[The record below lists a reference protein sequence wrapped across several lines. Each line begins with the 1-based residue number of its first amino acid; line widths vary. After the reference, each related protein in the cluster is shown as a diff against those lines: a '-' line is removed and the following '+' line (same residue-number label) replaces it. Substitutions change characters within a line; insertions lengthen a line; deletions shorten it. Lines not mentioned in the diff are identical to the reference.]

1 MALTIVSFILVSYR
15 NDNYRNRAFYNSQNN
30 WNNWRPGNRPQTQP
44 SRPQP
49 ARPQGR
55 GEVAAGLCYAGAE
68 FARRTK
74 ITTIARK
81 HSFALLTWQFSCG
94 ASMQNSHM
102 DNLSPA
108 STPAFDISSQTSNPN
123 AGLRGNYAQMA
134 ADFTVQQRIN
144 EYTDEEQARW
154 LRLVERQLA
163 LIQGRACHEFIDA
176 IYGLTALDMRHG
188 IPDFVSVNVALKA
201 ATNWQLVAV
210 PGLLPDDV
218 FFTHLANRRF
228 PVTVWLR
235 SESEFDYIVE
245 PDLFHDFFGH
255 VPMLFTP
262 IYADHLQAYGEG
274 ALKAKRLGGLDWL
287 ARLYWYTI
295 EFGLIRENGNESG
308 DGKHPIKAYG
318 AGILSSPKEL
328 VYALES
334 QVPQRLPFDVM
345 TSMRTKFLIDDVQ
358 TTYFVLE
365 SCQQMRDDTAPDF
378 APLYEA
384 LRAENA

>member
-1 MALTIVSFILVSYR
+1 
-15 NDNYRNRAFYNSQNN
+15 
-30 WNNWRPGNRPQTQP
+30 
-44 SRPQP
+44 
-49 ARPQGR
+49 
-55 GEVAAGLCYAGAE
+55 
-68 FARRTK
+68 
-74 ITTIARK
+74 
-81 HSFALLTWQFSCG
+81 
-94 ASMQNSHM
+94 MQNSDM
-102 DNLSPA
+102 DTLSPA
-108 STPAFDISSQTSNPN
+108 SAPAFDISSKTRNPN

-144 EYTDEEQARW
+144 EYTDQEQARW

-188 IPDFVSVNVALKA
+188 IPDFASVNVALKA

-262 IYADHLQAYGEG
+262 IYADHLQAYGDG

-308 DGKHPIKAYG
+308 DSKHAVKAYG
-318 AGILSSPKEL
+318 AGVLSSPKEL

-365 SCQQMRDDTAPDF
+365 SFQQLRDDTAPDF

>member
-1 MALTIVSFILVSYR
+1 
-15 NDNYRNRAFYNSQNN
+15 
-30 WNNWRPGNRPQTQP
+30 
-44 SRPQP
+44 
-49 ARPQGR
+49 
-55 GEVAAGLCYAGAE
+55 
-68 FARRTK
+68 
-74 ITTIARK
+74 
-81 HSFALLTWQFSCG
+81 
-94 ASMQNSHM
+94 MQNSHM
-102 DNLSPA
+102 DNFSPA
-108 STPAFDISSQTSNPN
+108 STPAFDISSKTSNPN

-134 ADFTVQQRIN
+134 ADFTVQQRID
-144 EYTDEEQARW
+144 EYSDDEQARW

-163 LIQGRACHEFIDA
+163 LIQGRACHEFMDA
-176 IYGLTALDMRHG
+176 VYGLTALDMRHG
-188 IPDFVSVNVALKA
+188 IPDFASVNVALKA

-235 SESEFDYIVE
+235 RESEFDYIVE

-308 DGKHPIKAYG
+308 DSKHAVKAYG

-334 QVPQRLPFDVM
+334 HVPQRLPFDVM
-345 TSMRTKFLIDDVQ
+345 TSMRTQFLIDDVQ
-358 TTYFVLE
+358 TTYFVLD
-365 SCQQMRDDTAPDF
+365 SFQQLRDDTAPDF
-378 APLYEA
+378 APLYET

>member
-1 MALTIVSFILVSYR
+1 
-15 NDNYRNRAFYNSQNN
+15 
-30 WNNWRPGNRPQTQP
+30 
-44 SRPQP
+44 
-49 ARPQGR
+49 
-55 GEVAAGLCYAGAE
+55 
-68 FARRTK
+68 
-74 ITTIARK
+74 
-81 HSFALLTWQFSCG
+81 
-94 ASMQNSHM
+94 MQNSHM
-102 DNLSPA
+102 DNLTPA
-108 STPAFDISSQTSNPN
+108 STPAFDIASKTSNPN
-123 AGLRGNYAQMA
+123 TELRGNYAHMA

-144 EYTDEEQARW
+144 NYSDQEQARW

-176 IYGLTALDMRHG
+176 VYGLTALDMRQG
-188 IPDFVSVNVALKA
+188 IPDLASVNVALKA

-210 PGLLPDDV
+210 PGLLPDEV
-218 FFTHLANRRF
+218 FFTHLAHRRF

-295 EFGLIRENGNESG
+295 EFGLIRENG
-308 DGKHPIKAYG
+308 KIRAYG
-318 AGILSSPKEL
+318 AGVLSSPKEL
-328 VYALES
+328 IYALES
-334 QVPQRLPFDVM
+334 LVPQRLPFNVM
-345 TSMRTKFLIDDVQ
+345 TSMRSKFLIDDVQ

-365 SCQQMRDDTAPDF
+365 SFQQLRDETAPDF

-384 LRAENA
+384 LRNEST

>member
-1 MALTIVSFILVSYR
+1 MH
-15 NDNYRNRAFYNSQNN
+15 D
-30 WNNWRPGNRPQTQP
+30 TQP
-44 SRPQP
+44 TS
-49 ARPQGR
+49 A
-55 GEVAAGLCYAGAE
+55 
-68 FARRTK
+68 
-74 ITTIARK
+74 
-81 HSFALLTWQFSCG
+81 
-94 ASMQNSHM
+94 
-102 DNLSPA
+102 
-108 STPAFDISSQTSNPN
+108 PAFDISGKTSNPN
-123 AGLRGNYAQMA
+123 TWLRGNYAQMA
-134 ADFTVQQRIN
+134 ADFTVQQRMQD
-144 EYTDEEQARW
+144 YSADEQARW

-163 LIQGRACHEFIDA
+163 LIHGRACREFMDA
-176 IYGLTALDMRHG
+176 INGLTALDMRQG
-188 IPDFVSVNVALKA
+188 IPNFASVNVALKA

-218 FFTHLANRRF
+218 FFTHLAHRRF

-262 IYADHLQAYGEG
+262 IYADHLQAYGAG

-295 EFGLIRENGNESG
+295 EFGLIRENG
-308 DGKHPIKAYG
+308 KILAYG
-318 AGILSSPKEL
+318 AGVLSSPKEL

-334 QVPQRLPFDVM
+334 LVPQRLPFAVM

-365 SCQQMRDDTAPDF
+365 SFQQLRDDTAPDF
-378 APLYEA
+378 APLYET
-384 LRAENA
+384 LRNDCA

>member
-1 MALTIVSFILVSYR
+1 MQDR
-15 NDNYRNRAFYNSQNN
+15 
-30 WNNWRPGNRPQTQP
+30 QP
-44 SRPQP
+44 T
-49 ARPQGR
+49 
-55 GEVAAGLCYAGAE
+55 L
-68 FARRTK
+68 
-74 ITTIARK
+74 
-81 HSFALLTWQFSCG
+81 
-94 ASMQNSHM
+94 
-102 DNLSPA
+102 
-108 STPAFDISSQTSNPN
+108 AFDISAKTSNPN
-123 AGLRGNYAQMA
+123 TGLRGNYAQMA
-134 ADFTVQQRIN
+134 ADFTVQQRM
-144 EYTDEEQARW
+144 EDYTDDEQGRW
-154 LRLVERQLA
+154 LRLVDRQLA
-163 LIQGRACHEFIDA
+163 LIRGRACHEFLNA
-176 IYGLTALDMRHG
+176 INGLTALDMRHG
-188 IPDFVSVNVALKA
+188 IPDFASVNVALKA

-295 EFGLIRENGNESG
+295 EFGLIRENG
-308 DGKHPIKAYG
+308 KILAYG
-318 AGILSSPKEL
+318 AGVLSSPKEL

-334 QVPQRLPFDVM
+334 PVPQRLPFDVM
-345 TSMRTKFLIDDVQ
+345 MSMRSKFLIDDVQ

-365 SCQQMRDDTAPDF
+365 SFQQLRDDTAPDF
-378 APLYEA
+378 APLYET
-384 LRAENA
+384 LRNEGV